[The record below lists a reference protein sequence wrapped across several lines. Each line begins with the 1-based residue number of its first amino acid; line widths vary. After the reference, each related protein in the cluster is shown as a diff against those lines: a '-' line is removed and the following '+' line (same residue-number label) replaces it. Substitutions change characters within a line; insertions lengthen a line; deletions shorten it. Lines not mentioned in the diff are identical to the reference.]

1 MKRDSW
7 SPEQYERYRNERSQP
22 FFDLMALIRTH
33 PGIRAVD
40 LGCGTGD
47 LTQLL
52 YKHLQASETL
62 GIDDSEAMLA
72 KARTFASDG
81 LRFEKQSIDDF
92 EADHYYD
99 LVFSNAALHWV
110 SNHAEVLARLTR
122 ALSSGGQIAI
132 QVPANHDFPTHTVA
146 AELANESPFSEALN
160 GYVHPSSVLKP
171 EEYAVLFNRLGY
183 AEQHV
188 RLQVYGH
195 SLGSREDVVEWVK
208 GSLLT
213 AYRQRLPA
221 DLYQEFVERY
231 RERLMSRL
239 EDIRPYFL
247 THKRILMWA
256 SL

>member
-1 MKRDSW
+1 MSNDTW
-7 SPEQYERYRNERSQP
+7 NPQQYERYRNERSQP
-22 FFDLMALIRTH
+22 FFDLMGLVRPR
-33 PGIRAVD
+33 PGMRVVD

-52 YKHLQASETL
+52 HKHLQSSETL
-62 GIDDSEAMLA
+62 GLDDSQAMLA
-72 KARTFASDG
+72 KASDFASDA

-99 LVFSNAALHWV
+99 LVFSNAALHWI
-110 SNHAEVLARLTR
+110 SNHAALLTRLTR
-122 ALSSGGQIAI
+122 ALVEGGQIAI

-146 AELANESPFSEALN
+146 AELANESPFREALN

-171 EEYAVLFNRLGY
+171 EEYAVLLSRLGY
-183 AEQHV
+183 HEQHV

-195 SLGSREDVVEWVK
+195 NLSSREDVVEWVK

-213 AYRQRLPA
+213 AYQKRLPA
-221 DLYQEFVERY
+221 DLYEEFMDRY

-247 THKRILMWA
+247 TYKRILLWA
-256 SL
+256 KL

>member
-7 SPEQYERYRNERSQP
+7 KPEQYERYRDERSLP
-22 FFDLMALIRTH
+22 FFDLMELVRPS
-33 PGIRAVD
+33 PGLRAVD

-52 YKHLQASETL
+52 HKQLQARETL

-72 KARTFASDG
+72 KARSFASDA

-92 EADHYYD
+92 QADHYYD
-99 LVFSNAALHWV
+99 LVFSNAALHWI
-110 SNHAEVLARLTR
+110 SNHAELLARLTR
-122 ALSSGGQIAI
+122 ALIAGGQIAI

-146 AELANESPFSEALN
+146 AELAGESPFREALN
-160 GYVHPSSVLKP
+160 GYVHPTSVLKP
-171 EEYAVLFNRLGY
+171 EEYAVLLNRLGY
-183 AEQHV
+183 NEQHV

-213 AYRQRLPA
+213 AYQQRLPA
-221 DLYQEFVERY
+221 DLYEEFLKRY
-231 RERLMSRL
+231 KERLMNGL
-239 EDIRPYFL
+239 EDTRPYFL
-247 THKRILMWA
+247 TYKRILMWA
-256 SL
+256 KL